1 MCNLSYWN
9 NLGLRILQS
18 FVYFQFA
25 CALIERT
32 KRYDVYLKT
41 SKRYISY
48 SCSSERKRKGR
59 KKERRSKKENRAQ
72 LLLYNV
78 NSKKH
83 F

>member
-1 MCNLSYWN
+1 M
-9 NLGLRILQS
+9 LQS

-59 KKERRSKKENRAQ
+59 KKEEVKKKIELNFSSITWIRKNIFDKDKM
-72 LLLYNV
+72 LERKDGL
-78 NSKKH
+78 
-83 F
+83 